1 MSWPTRCGT
10 LMLASTRSAQA
21 AVAVGVG
28 GCVGVALA
36 LGAVVC
42 DDDTV
47 GVGVAATPQKL
58 DVPQTTPGR
67 RPPRCPAA
75 GGGVKPG
82 VTPPGTISSPSP
94 PHRRTKRPNKV
105 GGAHPRAPRRQ
116 KKSGTR
122 ENATASGEALA

>member
-42 DDDTV
+42 DDDKV
-47 GVGVAATPQKL
+47 GVGVAACGEQAPAIS
-58 DVPQTTPGR
+58 TTATANAVR
-67 RPPRCPAA
+67 RRKCVNTDRFEDTGHDHEHRDDDLRA
-75 GGGVKPG
+75 
-82 VTPPGTISSPSP
+82 
-94 PHRRTKRPNKV
+94 PHRGHGPQSEHAAR
-105 GGAHPRAPRRQ
+105 
-116 KKSGTR
+116 
-122 ENATASGEALA
+122 